1 MTARNKDAVRR
12 YEMIERVLQELMEQS
27 NDGVAIVVEGRND
40 KSTLRNLGICGAI
53 ESPNGQSLMQFT
65 DSLARNYG
73 SAIVLTDWDRRGNEL
88 SSRIAMYL
96 RSRDVVI
103 DTTLRTRLK
112 KLVQKDIK
120 DVEGLDRHILRL
132 QENIIKCAK
141 QY

>member
-27 NDGVAIVVEGRND
+27 DDGAAIVVEGRND
-40 KSTLRNLGICGAI
+40 ESTLRNLGICGAI
-53 ESPNGQSLMQFT
+53 ESPNGQSLMQFA

-73 SAIVLTDWDRRGNEL
+73 SAVVLTDWDRRGNEL
-88 SSRIAMYL
+88 STRIAMYL

-103 DTTLRTRLK
+103 DTDLRTRLK

-120 DVEGLDRHILRL
+120 DVQGLERHILKL
-132 QENIIKCAK
+132 QRDIIK
-141 QY
+141 YIG